1 MNETKIDEGYDELK
15 IQSLCALIDSV
26 IKVIKK
32 PRRMQI
38 IKLIYNSKD
47 PLTFEEIEKLTEIP
61 RGSLHNNLDKLYMT
75 EIISKTNERPTKYY
89 LTEFA
94 KELFSLTNKK

>member
-1 MNETKIDEGYDELK
+1 MLDEVDEEKMQFLC
-15 IQSLCALIDSV
+15 SLVDSA

-38 IKLIYNSKD
+38 IKVLYNSE
-47 PLTFEEIEKLTEIP
+47 PLTFNELENLTEIP
-61 RGSLHNNLDKLYMT
+61 RGSLHNNLDKLYMA
-75 EIISKTNERPTKYY
+75 EIVSRTNERPAKYY

-94 KELFSLTNKK
+94 RELLSLADRK